1 MMEKQKRHRKDRRD
15 GRYLYDMDAFHVI
28 MAHLLPRRTAC
39 ESFLH
44 IKVDLSAVVEYLKQ
58 KNKSDAQNKYT
69 IFHVIAAAMVKLIV
83 LRPHLNRFIAGRR
96 FYQRDD
102 VSLAFV
108 VKRHFSDDGGEGVL
122 SLNFNKDD
130 NIDMLAGRIA
140 QGSKAERSGDSSSTM
155 DIVETLGHLPR
166 FMLAFIV
173 GVLRILDFFGRV
185 PYSITNGDPN
195 YATLFITNLGSIK
208 LDAAYHHLN
217 DWGTN
222 SLFVSIGEKHQARFP
237 TGDGASEFRPAI
249 NLGLTLDE
257 RIVDGFYCSR
267 SIRLLKYLLEHPQ
280 LLDAPFG
287 EEVTYES

>member
-1 MMEKQKRHRKDRRD
+1 MEKQKRRAKDRRD
-15 GRYLYDMDAFHVI
+15 GRFIRDLDSYHVI

-44 IKVDLSAVVEYLKQ
+44 VKIDLSQVAEYLKQ
-58 KNKSDAQNKYT
+58 KNKSGTQNRYT
-69 IFHVIAAAMVKLIV
+69 IFHVVAAAMVKLVV
-83 LRPHLNRFIAGRR
+83 LRPQLNRFIAGRR

-108 VKRHFSDDGGEGVL
+108 VKRHFSDDGGEGILYL
-122 SLNFNKDD
+122 SFNKDD
-130 NIDMLAGRIA
+130 NIDVLAERIA
-140 QGSKAERSGDSSSTM
+140 QGSKAERSGSSSSTM
-155 DIVETLGHLPR
+155 DIVETLGRLPR
-166 FMLAFIV
+166 FMLAAIM

-185 PYSITNGDPN
+185 PASITNGDPN

-222 SLFVSIGEKHQARFP
+222 SLFISIGEKHQARFP
-237 TGDGASEFRPAI
+237 IGDGASEYRPAI

-287 EEVTYES
+287 EETPYDS